1 MTMRIRV
8 ECIGN
13 ILLFFIFTRK
23 RMMEMVRITELL
35 MDSPVIAAVK
45 EESELR
51 QALGSDCQVVFLLF
65 GTILNIG
72 SLVELVHKRNKVCF
86 VHLDLI
92 EGLSNR
98 EVAVDALVQLGRPD
112 GIISTRAPQVRR
124 AQQLGVATIQR
135 VFLLDSLSLQSLL
148 TTMDA
153 YHPDYIEVL
162 PGVIPSVIA
171 EITAKTAIPIIA
183 GGLIRSKQDVIQAL
197 QAGAVAV
204 STSCQAVWKM

>member
-1 MTMRIRV
+1 MA
-8 ECIGN
+8 
-13 ILLFFIFTRK
+13 L
-23 RMMEMVRITELL
+23 ITELL

-45 EESELR
+45 DDVELR
-51 QALGSDCQVVFLLF
+51 QALNSDCQVIFLLY

-72 SLVELVHKRNKVCF
+72 SLVQLVHGREKVCF

-98 EVAVDALVQLGRPD
+98 EIAVDALVKLGSPD
-112 GIISTRAPQVRR
+112 GIISTRTPQIRR
-124 AQQLGVATIQR
+124 AQHLGILTIQR
-135 VFLLDSLSLQSLL
+135 VFLLDSMSLQSLF

-153 YHPDYIEVL
+153 YHPDYIEIL

-171 EITAKTAIPIIA
+171 EITAKTTIPIIA

-197 QAGAVAV
+197 QAGAIAV